1 MILKQLKK
9 SAKFSSNLLSCSNV
23 FLGLFTEVSK
33 KRNGYFCW
41 INVILLQIF

>member
-9 SAKFSSNLLSCSNV
+9 SAKFSSNLFLSNV